1 MNEEKKKNNKRKQK
15 HKKHNESD
23 YSLNHQEILRIQGLV
38 ICKNCNNPCPVK
50 LEICPT
56 CGDKA

>member
-15 HKKHNESD
+15 HKKHNEND
-23 YSLNHQEILRIQGLV
+23 YSLNQQEILRIQGLV